1 MKSIYKSAEA
11 KQKII
16 ALYDRQIKEL
26 HIPYEDIYIETSY
39 GRTHVIACGNEE
51 KPPLLVFHGGNATTA
66 YNLKCC
72 DFLMPHFHIY
82 AVDTIGHPGK
92 SAETLLPPFGQAYGR
107 WAKEVI
113 EKLGYEKMA
122 CFGGSFGAGIL
133 VKLMCVAPKR
143 VSKSVLL
150 VPSAIRNAPS
160 LKSMNMM
167 FPMCM
172 YLLTHSEKWFIKCI
186 LPMAVREENIS
197 KDILETAKCSIDN
210 AKVKSIMPQNER
222 TSALQ
227 KYKNPVLV
235 MAAAKDC
242 LFPAAGVLRRAK
254 AVWQQS
260 RCYLLRDR
268 GHIHEL
274 TEKEKKMIINA
285 LR

>member
-66 YNLKCC
+66 YNL
-72 DFLMPHFHIY
+72 
-82 AVDTIGHPGK
+82 K